1 MDIIMGK
8 RSTFERIERDYYRAP
23 YAAVEPLILHLP
35 EILRYCEPCA
45 GDGAL
50 INHLNSFGYE
60 CKFACD
66 IEPQDQDIVKCNAL
80 NIYQPLFE
88 GRNIDYI
95 ITNPPWS
102 RNILHPMIDHFRKL
116 APTWLLFDADWM
128 FTKQAAP
135 YLPYCQKIV
144 SVGRVKWFPDSDNTG
159 KDNAAWYLFL
169 DHEVVTEFVG
179 SGPRLVAQRCPDTE
193 DMFG

>member
-1 MDIIMGK
+1 MGK
-8 RSTFERIERDYYRAP
+8 RSDFERNPRDFYVTPYEAVRPLKLHIEKGSTF
-23 YAAVEPLILHLP
+23 I
-35 EILRYCEPCA
+35 EPCA

-50 INHLNSFGYE
+50 INHLEKYE
-60 CKFACD
+60 DLKCDYACD
-66 IEPQDQDIVKCNAL
+66 IEPQRKDILKQDAL
-80 NIYQPLFE
+80 DIELCYA
-88 GRNIDYI
+88 DYI

-116 APTWLLFDADWM
+116 APTWLIFDADWM

-159 KDNAAWYLFL
+159 KENAAWYLFL

-179 SGPRLVAQRCPDTE
+179 SRPHLVPQRCPDTD